1 MVYPPIYDYYGVPHY
16 GRHKLTSLRPSGT
29 DYESN
34 CEEMWL
40 MQKRQLNKIDKIS
53 STMIELE
60 ETLLVNGDLKDENG
74 HFYSKTLARIDHIR
88 IILLELDL
96 YSGFKLKKE
105 DCITYGKIYQYDNPD
120 LCDTVSPSITDEHKV
135 EIDSGCSLPKVQYK
149 KANSILKDLTAFEKT
164 FEVNGKLTDEK
175 GTYYREAASKVHE
188 AIELLS
194 DLLNKVT
201 KE

>member
-74 HFYSKTLARIDHIR
+74 HFFSKTLARIDHIR

-96 YSGFKLKKE
+96 YSGFKLKNLKSA
-105 DCITYGKIYQYDNPD
+105 TT
-120 LCDTVSPSITDEHKV
+120 L
-135 EIDSGCSLPKVQYK
+135 K
-149 KANSILKDLTAFEKT
+149 K
-164 FEVNGKLTDEK
+164 
-175 GTYYREAASKVHE
+175 
-188 AIELLS
+188 
-194 DLLNKVT
+194 
-201 KE
+201 

>member
-1 MVYPPIYDYYGVPHY
+1 M
-16 GRHKLTSLRPSGT
+16 
-29 DYESN
+29 N
-34 CEEMWL
+34 
-40 MQKRQLNKIDKIS
+40 Q
-53 STMIELE
+53 
-60 ETLLVNGDLKDENG
+60 
-74 HFYSKTLARIDHIR
+74 
-88 IILLELDL
+88 
-96 YSGFKLKKE
+96 
-105 DCITYGKIYQYDNPD
+105 IYQYDNPD